1 MNRSSIVCIFFY
13 KKKDIF
19 VLHFMCITEN
29 ISAVGD
35 LDLRHISDGLLILS
49 AFLKQEKFSFLF
61 FISPQKW

>member
-1 MNRSSIVCIFFY
+1 
-13 KKKDIF
+13 
-19 VLHFMCITEN
+19 MCITEN

-61 FISPQKW
+61 FISPQK